1 MHLYSIYN
9 IPIAKLS
16 RIRKIGRNA
25 IIDFE
30 VITIISGLMQ
40 KYSIYARSV
49 YVSCENY
56 RKWTGFVSC
65 EWRSRIATLRAKLGV
80 VFGNSQ

>member
-1 MHLYSIYN
+1 
-9 IPIAKLS
+9 
-16 RIRKIGRNA
+16 
-25 IIDFE
+25 
-30 VITIISGLMQ
+30 MQ

-56 RKWTGFVSC
+56 WNSSGLVSY
-65 EWRSRIATLRAKLGV
+65 EWRSRIATLRAKFGV